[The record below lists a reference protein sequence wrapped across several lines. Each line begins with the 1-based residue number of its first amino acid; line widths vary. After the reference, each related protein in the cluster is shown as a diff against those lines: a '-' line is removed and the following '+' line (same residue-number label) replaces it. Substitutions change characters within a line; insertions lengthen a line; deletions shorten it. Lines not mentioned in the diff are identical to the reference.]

1 MTAKVGRR
9 AARRGG
15 GRSPEVVATILT
27 IVAYGILLVLGSS
40 LRAGGLQPAPTEA
53 SPASSSPLASRAA
66 VNPLRGDIEALLQI
80 DERLIAAR
88 KELRTLLAQKTLRG
102 SDVAFAM
109 RRINSALALGP
120 ERAARLS
127 NDPSTR
133 EVGSQLEV
141 LYASAST
148 SAAHALDLAFGSDE
162 AYRQAAQEIVD
173 LFVDLPAIDVILRGL
188 LEGAASAA
196 PSPSASLAVAPS
208 AAASSSPRA
217 GASGSGAPVSSAN
230 PLELLRDPGFELALE
245 QWALVLA
252 SPADQATATAD
263 RPLGDTGTASL
274 RLDIAASD
282 GSPAAIAVK
291 EDGIVLQAG
300 IKYAAR
306 VTIRSSVARPA
317 QIRLVGPNEELYGI
331 EVAQIGPEASEL
343 SFETYALLDEPNAT
357 FRIDIAGDKAGQVW
371 LDDASLTQ
379 VPAS

>member
-1 MTAKVGRR
+1 MTARVGRR

-15 GRSPEVVATILT
+15 GRSPEVVATFMT
-27 IVAYGILLVLGSS
+27 IVAYGILLLGGS
-40 LRAGGLQPAPTEA
+40 LWAGGPAPVANETPA
-53 SPASSSPLASRAA
+53 ASSSPLASRAT

-80 DERLIAAR
+80 DDRLIASR
-88 KELRTLLAQKTLRG
+88 KELRTLLAQKALRG

-141 LYASAST
+141 LYAGAST
-148 SAAHALDLAFGSDE
+148 SAAHALDLAIGSDE
-162 AYRQAAQEIVD
+162 AYRQAAQEMVD
-173 LFVDLPAIDVILRGL
+173 LFVDLPAIDVTLRGL
-188 LEGAASAA
+188 LDEAASPA
-196 PSPSASLAVAPS
+196 PSPSASVAVAPS
-208 AAASSSPRA
+208 AATSSPRA
-217 GASGSGAPVSSAN
+217 GASGSDAPTSSAN
-230 PLELLRDPGFELALE
+230 PLELLRDPGFELGLE

-252 SPADQATATAD
+252 SPADQATASAD
-263 RPLGDTGTASL
+263 RPLGDTGKASL

-282 GSPAAIAVK
+282 GSPAAISVK
-291 EDGIVLQAG
+291 EDGMVLQAG
-300 IKYAAR
+300 VKYAAR
-306 VTIRSSVARPA
+306 VTIRSSVARSA

-343 SFETYALLDEPNAT
+343 SFETYALLDEPGAT
-357 FRIDIAGDKAGQVW
+357 FRIDIAGAQAGQVW
-371 LDDASLTQ
+371 LDDASVTQ

>member
-1 MTAKVGRR
+1 MTIRARR
-9 AARRGG
+9 AARGAG

-27 IVAYGILLVLGSS
+27 IVAYGILLVVGGS
-40 LRAGGLQPAPTEA
+40 LRAGGPPRAPDEPPAA
-53 SPASSSPLASRAA
+53 AASSSLAPRAS
-66 VNPLRGDIEALLQI
+66 VNPLRSEIEALLQI

-88 KELRTLLAQKTLRG
+88 KELRTMLTQKALRG

-141 LYASAST
+141 LYASASAT
-148 SAAHALDLAFGSDE
+148 AGQALDLAIGSDE

-173 LFVDLPAIDVILRGL
+173 LFVDLPPIDATLRGL
-188 LEGAASAA
+188 LTASESAA
-196 PSPSASLAVAPS
+196 PSPSASIGITPS
-208 AAASSSPRA
+208 AATSPLPTAAAPASP
-217 GASGSGAPVSSAN
+217 APLASAN
-230 PLELLRDPGFELALE
+230 PMEQLRDPGFERGLE

-252 SPADQATATAD
+252 SPADQATASAD

-282 GSPAAIAVK
+282 GSPAAIGVK
-291 EDGIVLQAG
+291 EDRLALQVG
-300 IKYAAR
+300 VKYAAR
-306 VTIRSSVARPA
+306 VTIRSSVTRAA

-331 EVAQIGPEASEL
+331 AVAQVGPEASEL
-343 SFETYALLDEPNAT
+343 TFETYALLDEPNAS
-357 FRIDIAGDKAGQVW
+357 FRIDIAGTQAGQVW
-371 LDDASLTQ
+371 LDNASLTEQ
-379 VPAS
+379 PPG